1 MYIKWIYTLCPLDK
15 RICHYVFSLI
25 VVCLSI
31 LPLMKK
37 KHLQK
42 NNINCNWELQ
52 LSKTWKHTSRVSL
65 VFNYFIPK
73 KDYTIYSH
81 WVEGFCLCVSS
92 LKHANILLCV
102 LLNCYLFVLYAIDK
116 FVKEQLQQ
124 QPCNIS
130 TKLKKMMQ
138 ELELWVV
145 SILGRQCSTT

>member
-1 MYIKWIYTLCPLDK
+1 MCSPSLLFVYPF
-15 RICHYVFSLI
+15 CHWW
-25 VVCLSI
+25 
-31 LPLMKK
+31 KK

-81 WVEGFCLCVSS
+81 WVEGFCLCVFS

-102 LLNCYLFVLYAIDK
+102 LLHCYLFVLHAIDK

-124 QPCNIS
+124 QPSNIS
-130 TKLKKMMQ
+130 TKLKKNDART
-138 ELELWVV
+138 WA
-145 SILGRQCSTT
+145 LGGVYF